1 MQDIDLIT
9 LLRLVLK
16 KWRVVFIWCV
26 AITLLGLVIVFT
38 TPHVYQSTALLA
50 PEQIAETGPEDAIYP
65 EIYPNIVGSTDFLLQ
80 LFNVEIRTVNS
91 EIKTDY
97 KDYLQHH
104 YKRSLLS
111 YTVGWIYV
119 LRQKMS
125 SSPVTIADDTLDGV
139 VYHPVTL
146 SKQDEELLKNLRSS
160 ITCKWDKKTGVI
172 TLDVMD
178 QDPLVAAIIANHV
191 TTQLQEAITEYRT
204 RKARLDLDYAQ
215 QLYNEV
221 NAAYQQAQA
230 EYATYTD
237 AYSHATIES
246 YKIQQESLKQTVDL
260 HFKAFSDAKIK
271 LQEAKMKLQENT
283 PAFYVFQQ
291 ASIAGKPFGPS
302 RAKRMLMWFCFGLF
316 CGVGFVVAKE
326 YFKK

>member
-1 MQDIDLIT
+1 MQEIDLIT
-9 LLRLVLK
+9 VVRLVLK
-16 KWRVVFIWCV
+16 KWETVLIWCV
-26 AITLLGLVIVFT
+26 AFTLLGLIIVLT
-38 TPHVYQSTALLA
+38 TPRVYQSTALLA

-80 LFNVEIRTVNS
+80 LFNVEVHTVCGN
-91 EIKTDY
+91 IKTDY

-104 YKRSLLS
+104 IKRSLLL
-111 YTVGWIYV
+111 YPANWIYA
-119 LRQKMS
+119 LWQKMS
-125 SSPVTIADDTLDGV
+125 HSASTISDVSLDGI
-139 VYHPVTL
+139 VYRPVTL

-172 TLDVMD
+172 TLEVID

-215 QLYNEV
+215 QIFDEA

-237 AYSHATIES
+237 AYSHATVGS
-246 YKIQQESLKQTVDL
+246 YKIQQESLKQTADL
-260 HFKAFSDAKIK
+260 HFKTFSDAKIK

-283 PAFYVFQQ
+283 PAFYTFQQ
-291 ASIAGKPFGPS
+291 ASIAGKPFGTS
-302 RAKRMLMWFCFGLF
+302 RAKRMLMWLCLGLF
-316 CGVGFVVAKE
+316 CGMGFVVAKE
-326 YFKK
+326 YFRK